1 MVAMELLENNIFA
14 RRALHRSLM
23 AARRNL
29 NWRLLGRR
37 VAGGIS
43 LGLMFCFPVLPLML
57 WYGLS
62 GPEMVAIMAMVNG
75 VFTAGVLLHG
85 PWANGVDA
93 AVYLENQFDRPGLFI
108 TAAEMLEQGR
118 MEGSQSAPDL
128 RIIIAAANVCQG
140 KRLRHANVL
149 QLASAFPKIW
159 ALNGLLVLSLLITA
173 VVGKAMME
181 RSGSDAL
188 AKVAVVAGVSA
199 GARDALASKL
209 TGMASTKSK
218 LNAAEPPSMAESNA
232 QFLAQRHAIHV
243 IQQIHSSVKQLLI
256 KSESNADITREI
268 GAEKGHGI
276 SGSSGKSGAEALE
289 ARILSA
295 AGLAG
300 LGKKARAMLIAA
312 ADGIH
317 ASSRGTFAPQLRRI
331 NQHLEMYL
339 ASATAD
345 KRAVQSRFESNAE
358 INGAG
363 NQGSIRKNGADD
375 GSNPS
380 DRADDSGHGIVTDI
394 PTGQRTSRLMPLQ
407 WAYGNPVH
415 AAEIPP
421 KYRKAIRRY
430 FSNVPAY

>member
-1 MVAMELLENNIFA
+1 MVAMEMLENNIFA
-14 RRALHRSLM
+14 QRALHRSLM
-23 AARRNL
+23 TARRDL
-29 NWRLLGRR
+29 NCRLLGRR

-57 WYGLS
+57 WCGLS
-62 GPEMVAIMAMVNG
+62 GPEMMAIMAMVNG

-93 AVYLENQFDRPGLFI
+93 AVYLEKQFDRPGLFI
-108 TAAEMLEQGR
+108 TAAEMLKQGR
-118 MEGSQSAPDL
+118 MDGSQSAPDL

-140 KRLRHANVL
+140 KRLRNANVR
-149 QLASAFPKIW
+149 QIASAFPRIW
-159 ALNGLLVLSLLITA
+159 ALNGLLLLSLLITA

-188 AKVAVVAGVSA
+188 AKVPVVAGVSA

-232 QFLAQRHAIHV
+232 QFLAQRHVIHV
-243 IQQIHSSVKQLLI
+243 IQQIHSSVKQLLM
-256 KSESNADITREI
+256 KSESNADITREM
-268 GAEKGHGI
+268 GAEKGHRI
-276 SGSSGKSGAEALE
+276 SGSSGKSGAKALE

-295 AGLAG
+295 ARLAG
-300 LGKKARAMLIAA
+300 LGEKARAMLIAA

-331 NQHLEMYL
+331 NHQLEMYL

-345 KRAVQSRFESNAE
+345 MGAVPSRFESHTE

-363 NQGSIRKNGADD
+363 NQGFIRKIGAAD
-375 GSNPS
+375 GNNPS
-380 DRADDSGHGIVTDI
+380 DRTDNAGHGIITDI
-394 PTGQRTSRLMPLQ
+394 PTGQKMWRSMPLQ
-407 WAYGNPVH
+407 WGYGTPVH
-415 AAEIPP
+415 AEEIPA
-421 KYRKAIRRY
+421 KYRRVIRRY